1 MRWLSLLGLAA
12 AETGFAPPDRAPAR
26 IVTKNEKIQVPIGR
40 SSPLWP
46 YLQISAD
53 GGDTCEVRVLPSPIE
68 QVVGELNVDRFPC
81 DFTQDEVF
89 YQHYG
94 RAEPR
99 SDRISLQVHY
109 ETRTK
114 KKILPIQIEI
124 EVLMAPHNLIK
135 DFNDLE
141 VTRLAGESKAIDS
154 SILKF
159 DFDFGSYVSSQSQSD
174 YSSIDSSVSSELEC
188 YVTIPESYRPNE
200 RVFIDNQDLLGEV
213 YPIFEGSPPFDRRFL
228 SDNPKI
234 GMWPKYGKLV
244 FAPVRSTCDDFV
256 NSGIFYRHSGVTG
269 TPDKDHQP
277 LLIEIE
283 DKSGFVREREWF
295 DLQINIRAAPKNE
308 PPNVDPQAELKLYV
322 DQFILTAVTRDVL
335 FGKDYET
342 DSRLLV
348 VEFDDQPKNGFFVS
362 TDDRSRPITSFYQS
376 ELLDNKIAFQP
387 PQAGSD
393 YDRLLSVNFRIHD
406 EDGGTSPWVP
416 FYIKIQAME
425 TSSPFAM
432 ENNGLILYEGSRRC
446 IGPDELK
453 LTDKDTQIGNLNL
466 RVIDGNRHGQIYVGP
481 MAIDMFSGTDI
492 ESCSVVYEHD
502 DSDTFVD
509 NIIMEISDGEASI
522 EILFPIW
529 IVPIDDQPPQIVKN
543 LGAEIYKNSN
553 VTIDLEDVDIDSHG
567 PTLYT
572 LQNPLS
578 KGELFV
584 LNDEGQWTVT
594 RTFTSE
600 QVQRKQVEYMHNA
613 GVNQLNVEIE
623 ELELTAS
630 DTRGNTGLSFNY
642 TIFIHPRD
650 DDPPRCNFYPC
661 TLGMRVNEY
670 ETAALRKSTF
680 NFVDNVSPPEE
691 VVIDITTPPHD
702 VSTGQPMGRLLGA
715 DTKLPLTQFTQQ
727 MVNHLKVVY
736 EAPNSDLGLVRRV
749 VEFSFHV
756 SDAMQNTLYD
766 QTFTIELM
774 PMDNAEPIVTNMG
787 LQVMQGEAVTVTQ
800 DKLDVTDM
808 DTSDEML
815 AFMLLEE
822 PAHGELRIADM
833 KIEVGYEFTKL
844 DIVAGDVSYANNGDN
859 DISDTVRLEVT
870 DGMHSFPVNV
880 DVVVIPRPVVP
891 EPTQRNPSETTL
903 VVPERS
909 QTELTLAKYFL
920 GPPEAA
926 DKDLSFTIVK
936 QPEKGQLL
944 KDGLALPAMTQP
956 VTTADMANGRVVY
969 QHNNQEIGPEEV
981 QDLFI
986 LQAQD
991 IHGRAESMEI
1001 ITHVRIIPVDNQFPL
1016 VTVLQ
1021 SITVDEGSKTSFNP
1035 SHLEINDAD
1044 TSPEDIICRIDPQPE
1059 FGFLENVSPL
1069 PGSEKSRAGEAITD
1083 FRAADLPNE
1092 FINYVQSIHKG
1103 YEPTA
1108 DEFWIRCRDKQNNES
1123 IQKKITVIINPVNDE
1138 EPKIEYSRWRV
1149 REGDILNLDESTLN
1163 CRDLD
1168 IPFDELT
1175 FIVTSPPKFGKI
1187 IYLGMHTLE
1196 STESID
1202 SFTCEQL
1209 RAHEIAYE
1217 HDDSENFED
1226 SIKMQLT
1233 DGKHVTEEMIP
1244 IDIIPVDDETPRV
1257 EINRGL
1263 QMEHEQ
1269 RNARIGADVL
1279 KVTDLDSVDEDLM
1292 IIITHPPRLGTLR
1305 MDDGS
1310 PDGRYLSEGD
1320 VFEMRQLWENRVIYK
1335 RGEDSLQ
1342 SIDEQRD
1349 YFVFEVNDG
1358 LNRLIDRKFFIQIES
1373 GDKLYPMVFN
1383 EGLTLPEDG
1392 RRLIT
1397 TALLQASDLNSN
1409 DLDLIF
1415 KVNKM
1420 PIKGHLESTDSPGKK
1435 RTTFTMRELVGS
1447 KIRYVHTADDEIRMD
1462 AFEFSVSD
1470 GTNTVYRTF
1479 RVNILPIDNKLPV
1492 VKVEGIRMN
1501 EGSEKLISPFE
1512 VSIED
1517 QDTDDS
1523 QVRVTIIGDPIHGSL
1538 NFDGSF
1544 IASEFTLE
1552 DLKNNKITYKHDG
1565 SESTKDQFR
1574 FVVTDGTHD
1583 EFYLFPELKDTHR
1596 GAVTFPIDIVPVDDE
1611 IPKLVTNK
1619 PGSYVQQNA
1628 DGTKTFTITKK
1639 HLRATDRDSF
1649 NPDLKYQVKELPKHG
1664 RLLKALPAQMPQEID
1679 SFTQKDID
1687 DKAIRYSLNDDV
1699 SETEDF
1705 FIFDL
1710 VDQGGNKREDLKFIC
1725 RWSFVSLAKEMIT
1738 VDEADKELI
1747 VTVNRRGYLGETA
1760 FVSVITNDILA
1771 EKSLDF
1777 KNVAI
1782 SSNQVQLNPGQTD
1795 AVWKIRILDDDIYE
1809 EAENFEVQLSDP
1821 IMTILEDPSR
1831 ATVEIIDPD
1840 DESTVFLSEPQI
1852 ETVEN
1857 VGILRVPI
1865 QRVGDVSME
1874 LAVICSTVSGTAG
1887 GTGPIPLESF
1897 FDFIS
1902 RPESHQSVIRF
1913 GPGQK
1918 DAFCEITIIDDS
1930 LYEPEEEFSVVLS
1943 QPTGGR
1949 IDNEMDETK
1958 VVILKD
1964 PADIPIC
1971 NFNVKNIDVEE
1982 NVGQVEFEVLRSG
1995 SDLTGESSVIVRS
2008 RSPNIPTSLAS
2019 ANRRRRSADDI
2030 IADLKYHA
2038 AEAGSDYVAISKV
2051 VTFEPEAVSATV
2063 TVTILDDLGNPVMEG
2078 LEQFELYLSMPED
2091 CVIGQPNEIKITIDD
2106 REDDKPSVEFQKPEF
2121 EVSESE
2127 VHATALIIRQ
2137 GDLNQETTVRC
2148 YTRQIGAEVSKDY
2161 IERPNTDVSIVRF
2174 VPGQTVAKCDVEL
2187 VNDQSFENTEDF
2199 RLVLGTPLSPVG
2211 AKLGEQF
2218 DTLVKIKD
2226 DGDQPTVG
2234 FEKPLYEVVEPA
2246 EGNVQRLRI
2255 CVVRTGDLAGELELR
2270 VHTKDGNADSGLDY
2284 IPLSKMIKIERDD
2297 DKCCFEVD
2305 ILHDKKK
2312 EIRESFTVWIKDPI
2326 AENGVD
2332 PDIVQPRTI
2341 VYIKQRDILAD
2352 VTFPTSPRVISLA
2365 DYDKLKNAAATVP
2378 PPKSGYPVI
2387 CVTPCDPKSDVYDEV
2402 LSLCEDEQIANEMT
2416 EYRWQVSAP
2425 SDENGAT
2432 HSLQDVSATTFMT
2445 TVNQITLDS
2454 IYFGVGSRIQCHA
2467 RAVKSNGEPGRES
2480 ASEVVTISDEGIC
2493 PPRQEGVM
2501 GADPFSAKIRYVDG
2515 DDEDHPNTI
2524 KVSIVL
2530 PHTDGIIPLIST
2542 KQLTNFEFTMSEDST
2557 RSSQHSCSN
2566 LLLPREVRT
2575 NFGFLTNSTSNPK
2588 IYSDNDLM
2596 PYQFDRNL
2604 RSERTL
2610 QFYKNLNLEACI
2622 WEFESWYDMS
2632 ELQQACGGEITTDGQ
2647 VLNLIHSYVTLSVP
2661 LYVSY
2666 ISHSPTRIPWR
2677 HFDLETNLRLTFV
2690 YDTAK
2695 MWTDGIGTPPESSL
2709 PGTFY
2714 PTSMKIQPDGRLVVR
2729 FKTVAQFTGMFV
2741 LEHPGSEDDPDVGY
2755 TAAESTVT
2763 SVQHPELSFTLNL
2776 IRSDK
2781 SFSTPEQQWSFV
2793 SNYAITDYSGDYK
2806 IKLIPCTVSHDQTYS
2821 DPPKC
2826 NPRDAVE
2833 FALPLRAQQ
2842 VSDPVAEQFSLN
2854 TTFALLSKK
2863 DLWTADSAIQ
2873 VTESSDVA
2881 FPEGAQIYGR
2891 VQVDPVQ
2898 SLGEGFTVNIEKVF
2912 LCSGSEG
2919 YIPKYN
2925 PGNSEYGCLADSHT
2939 LMYRFKVIDKEQP
2952 DTEDNS
2958 LNSVPFNAV
2967 LAVDDPAA
2975 TRLAEQPG
2983 ADGFRMDST
2992 PLFQVNVGAEW
3003 YLHTIYTVRS
3013 STKRVRRHSIVRR
3026 AAAEDIG
3033 VGFDRG
3039 TNMMPIRLMSD
3050 EAFEE
3055 IEAEK
3060 AQFSWMIIL
3069 VVAGVL
3075 FIAVFVLVVFRR
3087 RNDGNYPTNGYAQAR
3102 SNSDAFKPIVRANE
3116 ASDSSHSSIPSGTEV

>member
-1 MRWLSLLGLAA
+1 MSYL
-12 AETGFAPPDRAPAR
+12 F
-26 IVTKNEKIQVPIGR
+26 
-40 SSPLWP
+40 PLWP
-46 YLQISAD
+46 HLQIAAD

-109 ETRTK
+109 ETRTT

-124 EVLMAPHNLIK
+124 EVLMAPHNL
-135 DFNDLE
+135 
-141 VTRLAGESKAIDS
+141 
-154 SILKF
+154 
-159 DFDFGSYVSSQSQSD
+159 
-174 YSSIDSSVSSELEC
+174 
-188 YVTIPESYRPNE
+188 PNE

-322 DQFILTAVTRDVL
+322 DQLILTAITRDVL

-348 VEFDDQPKNGFFVS
+348 VEFDDQPKSGFFVS
-362 TDDRSRPITSFYQS
+362 TDDRTRPILHLKLDPTMTGFYPS
-376 ELLDNKIAFQP
+376 ISEFTMKTVELLP
-387 PQAGSD
+387 GSH
-393 YDRLLSVNFRIHD
+393 S
-406 EDGGTSPWVP
+406 TSK
-416 FYIKIQAME
+416 FQAME
-425 TSSPFAM
+425 TSTPFAM

-453 LTDKDTQIGNLNL
+453 LSDKDTPIGNLNL

-670 ETAALRKSTF
+670 ETAPLRKSNF

-691 VVIDITTPPHD
+691 VVIDIRTPPHD

-787 LQVMQGEAVTVTQ
+787 LQVMQGEAVTITQ

-844 DIVAGDVSYANNGDN
+844 DIVAGDVSYANNGDDDN
-859 DISDTVRLEVT
+859 SDIIRLEVT

-1044 TSPEDIICRIDPQPE
+1044 TSPDDIICRIDPQPE

-1149 REGDILNLDESTLN
+1149 REGDILNLDESILN

-1233 DGKHVTEEMIP
+1233 DGKHVTEETIP

-1392 RRLIT
+1392 RRTIT

-1409 DLDLIF
+1409 DLELTF

-1538 NFDGSF
+1538 NYDGSF
-1544 IASEFTLE
+1544 VASEFTLA

-1574 FVVTDGTHD
+1574 FIVTDGTHD

-1649 NPDLKYQVKELPKHG
+1649 NPDLKYKVKELPKHG
-1664 RLLKALPAQMPQEID
+1664 RILKALPAQMPQEVD
-1679 SFTQKDID
+1679 YFTQKDID

-1747 VTVNRRGYLGETA
+1747 VTVKRRGYLGETA
-1760 FVSVITNDILA
+1760 FVSVNTNDILA

-1874 LAVICSTVSGTAG
+1874 LAVICSTVSGSAG

-1918 DAFCEITIIDDS
+1918 EAFCEVTIIDDS
-1930 LYEPEEEFSVVLS
+1930 LYEPEEEFTVVLS

-1949 IDNEMDETK
+1949 IDEEMDETK

-1982 NVGQVEFEVLRSG
+1982 NVGQVEFEVLRTG

-2008 RSPNIPTSLAS
+2008 N
-2019 ANRRRRSADDI
+2019 DI

-2091 CVIGQPNEIKITIDD
+2091 CVIGEPKEIKITIDD
-2106 REDDKPSVEFQKPEF
+2106 REDDKPSVEFQKAEF

-2148 YTRQIGAEVSKDY
+2148 YTRQIGAEVAKDY

-2218 DTLVKIKD
+2218 DTLVNIKD

-2326 AENGVD
+2326 PENGVD

-2352 VTFPTSPRVISLA
+2352 VTFPTSPKVISLA

-2387 CVTPCDPKSDVYDEV
+2387 CVTPCDLKSDVYDEV

-2425 SDENGAT
+2425 SDANGAT

-2480 ASEVVTISDEGIC
+2480 ASEIVTISDEGIC

-2501 GADPFSAKIRYVDG
+2501 GADPFSAKIRYIDG
-2515 DDEDHPNTI
+2515 DDDKHSNTI

-2575 NFGFLTNSTSNPK
+2575 NFGFLTNATSNPK

-2741 LEHPGSEDDPDVGY
+2741 LEHPGS
-2755 TAAESTVT
+2755 AAESTVT
-2763 SVQHPELSFTLNL
+2763 SVQHPELTFTLNL

-2806 IKLIPCTVSHDQTYS
+2806 ISLIPCTVSHDQTYS

-2854 TTFALLSKK
+2854 TTFSLLSKK

-2898 SLGEGFTVNIEKVF
+2898 SLGAGFTVNIEKVF

-2952 DTEDNS
+2952 DTEDDS

-2967 LAVDDPAA
+2967 LAVDDPSA
-2975 TRLAEQPG
+2975 TTLSEQPG

-3055 IEAEK
+3055 MEAEN
-3060 AQFSWMIIL
+3060 AQFNWMIIL
-3069 VVAGVL
+3069 AVAGVL
-3075 FIAVFVLVVFRR
+3075 FIALFVLVVFRR
-3087 RNDGNYPTNGYAQAR
+3087 RNDGNYPTSGYAQAR
-3102 SNSDAFKPIVRANE
+3102 SNSDAFKPIVRPNQG
-3116 ASDSSHSSIPSGTEV
+3116 SDSSHSSIPSGTEV